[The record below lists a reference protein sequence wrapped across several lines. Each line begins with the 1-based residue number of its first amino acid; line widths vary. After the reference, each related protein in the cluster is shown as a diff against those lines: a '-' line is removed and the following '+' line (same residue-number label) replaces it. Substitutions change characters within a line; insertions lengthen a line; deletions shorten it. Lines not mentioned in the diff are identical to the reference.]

1 MKIPLAMLMVMAL
14 ATASWAQQTSPGARP
29 SASRTASGDH
39 TFAMK
44 AGQANL
50 AEIELGKLALQK
62 STTDDV
68 KKFAQMMVDD
78 HGKALDELKRIAEKK
93 NITLPTELD
102 AKHKTLSD
110 RLSKLS
116 GAEFDREYM
125 QAMVDGHKEV
135 ASELRKESQ
144 SGSDPELKE
153 WAAKTLPTVEAH
165 LKQAETINKSVHSSR
180 TSH

>member
-1 MKIPLAMLMVMAL
+1 MKIPLAMLMAVAL
-14 ATASWAQQTSPGARP
+14 ATAAEAQQTSSGAQP
-29 SASRTASGDH
+29 SASRTASGDNS
-39 TFAMK
+39 FAMK

-62 STTDDV
+62 TTTDDV
-68 KKFAQMMVDD
+68 KRFAQMMIDD
-78 HGKALDELKRIAEKK
+78 HSKALDELKGIAGKK

-102 AKHKTLSD
+102 AEHKKLSD

-116 GAEFDREYM
+116 GAEFDRVYI
-125 QAMVDGHKEV
+125 QAMVDGHKQV
-135 ASELRKESQ
+135 ASDLRKESQ
-144 SGSDPELKE
+144 SGSDSDLKA

-180 TSH
+180 APH